1 MKSRALFALAAVSC
15 LAACNKQS
23 PTEKVPAEGAA
34 VEAPAGESTAVEKS
48 PPAATE
54 FGQAFVD
61 HMHVHAARMDEM
73 MFALAD
79 GDLVAAGTP
88 AYWLSRHPADDR
100 IPDDW
105 LTHLESMRE
114 AAREVDIATDLETA
128 RAAAEQITIHCQ
140 GCHAAA
146 GVDSID

>member
-1 MKSRALFALAAVSC
+1 MKSRALIALAAVSC
-15 LAACNKQS
+15 VAACNRQPPAENV
-23 PTEKVPAEGAA
+23 PTEDAA
-34 VEAPAGESTAVEKS
+34 VEAPAKKATVVEKS
-48 PPAATE
+48 PPAAIE
-54 FGQAFVD
+54 FDQAFID
-61 HMHVHAARMDEM
+61 HMHVHAERMDEM

-100 IPDDW
+100 IPKDW

-114 AAREVDIATDLETA
+114 EARQVEMATDLETA
-128 RAAAEQITIHCQ
+128 RAAAERITIHCQ

-146 GVDSID
+146 GVDSTD

>member
-1 MKSRALFALAAVSC
+1 MTCRAFFALAA
-15 LAACNKQS
+15 AACLVACDKQS
-23 PTEKVPAEGAA
+23 PVEENPADNAA
-34 VEAPAGESTAVEKS
+34 VTAPAGEAGVVDASMSAKTV
-48 PPAATE
+48 
-54 FGQAFVD
+54 FDRAFVD
-61 HMHVHAARMDEM
+61 HMHVHAARMDEL

-100 IPDDW
+100 IPADW
-105 LTHLESMRE
+105 MTHLESMRE
-114 AAREVDIATDLETA
+114 AAREVEIATDLDTA
-128 RAAAEQITIHCQ
+128 RAAAERITIHCQ

>member
-1 MKSRALFALAAVSC
+1 MTSRPLFALAA
-15 LAACNKQS
+15 AACLVACDKQ
-23 PTEKVPAEGAA
+23 PAVDEVPAEDAA
-34 VEAPAGESTAVEKS
+34 VAAPAEEASVVDESMSAETV
-48 PPAATE
+48 
-54 FGQAFVD
+54 FDRAFVD
-61 HMHVHAARMDEM
+61 HMHVHADHMDEL

-114 AAREVDIATDLETA
+114 AAREVELATDLDTA
-128 RAAAEQITIHCQ
+128 RAAAERITIHCQ

-146 GVDSID
+146 GVDSIN